1 MSDFKKTISNIERKI
16 VQLQLEG
23 AKYGFGVDYVGLN
36 LIGRIMYLNILAK
49 YENNCAIAEIKTNDN
64 RQAFETGITL
74 NINMTR
80 CPPYIADKLSRNIEE
95 CIDRGSEII
104 IVPLHVRYN
113 EKTLGHAN
121 VLIVRPKFKTVEHF
135 EPNGEKG
142 TDEWNEDVFERVVRD
157 LVNQLNIK
165 NEKYNYLLPKDVCP
179 LGLQEL
185 ESMYNAPSNSKYEGP
200 GFCAVWNLF
209 IMELVLMNPQ
219 LTTKQV
225 NDQALDQIPKGSIND
240 KARYLK
246 EIIRGYVKGVETT
259 LNEMLPDSFT
269 YRNAEKQIFGNE
281 RNYNYLK
288 TYAMTTLFKINTSN
302 RSGVLAL
309 PVAPPSTVTPPVAPS
324 STVTLPVAPSSTVTL
339 PVAPPSTVVPTVRPP
354 VAPVRNSNVFLTI
367 SGIIGGEYSELNMKE
382 QDFLFSEFKR
392 NKVSDIKNYINKYF
406 ELSYNEKEQEE
417 YIVLYF
423 NNTSLQGE
431 KILHEYNITKGSN
444 IIMDVRNKE
453 IEKNK
458 EMERRMERK
467 MEIHLQ
473 NQKERERT
481 KEEEDEK
488 DINVIIHVILLLDNG
503 KRKEIIKV
511 SSKKEEMK
519 KYTIPQLKEYI
530 KENLP
535 LKDVLS
541 ELKYPVLKENS
552 NFEFK
557 IVPSLQELYD
567 DKGRIITSTKDY
579 YNESNKFSI
588 EHRRHSGKSDQHYSV
603 YLGLSKLTDY
613 LMKEHKDEFVLEE
626 IGLIDNIWKNASKL
640 SKYQLSFTVPIVATA
655 TVAQSLYQMSLK
667 PIVPSLL
674 LIGVTTAY
682 VWGESMYNASNL
694 AIEEEN
700 KQKPIREIVKR
711 EAMNGGLNIFDKNIE
726 FLEMILNQKISND
739 EKEKLIQWYET
750 PGSRI
755 IISENE
761 NIIADIS
768 SKKFL
773 ELLVTKLKP
782 LIENI
787 NNQPKINPVFLET
800 INMYPLIEYNQV
812 NLIEY
817 QPMTEKPMTEKPM
830 TDKPMTEKP
839 MTEKPIA
846 EKKDIND
853 IDGGKIKKQTKRRRK
868 NLRRKSR
875 KQK

>member
-23 AKYGFGVDYVGLN
+23 AKYGFGVDYVGFN

-49 YENNCAIAEIKTNDN
+49 YENNCAIAEIKTKDSRNYDI
-64 RQAFETGITL
+64 FETGITL
-74 NINMTR
+74 NINMTVS
-80 CPPYIADKLSRNIEE
+80 PPYIADKLSRNIEE

-142 TDEWNEDVFERVVRD
+142 TNEWNEDVFERVVRD

-165 NEKYNYLLPKDVCP
+165 NEKYKYLLPKDVCP
-179 LGLQEL
+179 IGLQEL
-185 ESMYNAPSNSKYEGP
+185 ESMYKPPSYTKYEGP
-200 GFCAVWNLF
+200 GFCGVWSLF
-209 IMELVLMNPQ
+209 IMELVLMNPH

-225 NDQALDQIPKGSIND
+225 NDQALDQIPEGSFND

-246 EIIRGYVKGVETT
+246 EIIRGYVKGVEAT

-269 YRNAEKQIFGNE
+269 YRTAAKQIFDND
-281 RNYNYLK
+281 RNYDYLRK
-288 TYAMTTLFKINTSN
+288 YAVTTLFKINTSK
-302 RSGVLAL
+302 RSGVLAPPL
-309 PVAPPSTVTPPVAPS
+309 PVAPPST
-324 STVTLPVAPSSTVTL
+324 
-339 PVAPPSTVVPTVRPP
+339 
-354 VAPVRNSNVFLTI
+354 VRNSNVFLTI
-367 SGIIGGEYSELNMKE
+367 TGTIGGEYRELNME
-382 QDFLFSEFKR
+382 EHDFLFSEFKR

-431 KILHEYNITKGSN
+431 KILHEYNITKGSK

-467 MEIHLQ
+467 MERRMEKRMEIRLQ
-473 NQKERERT
+473 NQRERER
-481 KEEEDEK
+481 EEEDEK

-511 SSKKEEMK
+511 SLKKGEMK
-519 KYTIPQLKEYI
+519 KYTVPQLKEYI

-567 DKGRIITSTKDY
+567 DRGRIITSTTDY
-579 YNESNKFSI
+579 YSESNKFSI
-588 EHRRHSGKSDQHYSV
+588 EHRRYSGKSDQHYNV

-613 LMKEHKDEFVLEE
+613 LLKEHKDEFVLEE

-640 SKYQLSFTVPIVATA
+640 SKYQLSFTVPIVTTA

-682 VWGESMYNASNL
+682 VWGESMYNANNL
-694 AIEEEN
+694 AVEEEK

-761 NIIADIS
+761 KIIADIS

-782 LIENI
+782 LIEEI
-787 NNQPKINPVFLET
+787 NNQPKINPIFLEK

-817 QPMTEKPMTEKPM
+817 QPMAEKSMAEKS
-830 TDKPMTEKP
+830 MTEKP

>member
-1 MSDFKKTISNIERKI
+1 MSDFKSTISNIERKI

-23 AKYGFGVDYVGLN
+23 AKYGLGVDYVGFN
-36 LIGRIMYLNILAK
+36 LISTIMYLNILAK

-64 RQAFETGITL
+64 HHAFKTGITL
-74 NINMTR
+74 NINMTT
-80 CPPYIADKLSRNIEE
+80 CPTYIADKLSRNIEK

-113 EKTLGHAN
+113 ESTLGHAN
-121 VLIVRPKFKTVEHF
+121 VLIVRTKFKTVEHF
-135 EPNGEKG
+135 EPNGENG
-142 TDEWNEDVFERVVRD
+142 TNEWNEDVFERVVRD
-157 LVNQLNIK
+157 LVNKLNIK

-179 LGLQEL
+179 LGLQEF

-200 GFCAVWNLF
+200 GFCGVWSLF
-209 IMELVLMNPQ
+209 IMELVLMNPH

-225 NDQALDQIPKGSIND
+225 NDQALDQIPEGSMND

-246 EIIRGYVKGVETT
+246 EIIRGYVKGVERT
-259 LNEMLPDSFT
+259 LNEILPDSFT

-302 RSGVLAL
+302 RSGVI
-309 PVAPPSTVTPPVAPS
+309 APPVEPS
-324 STVTLPVAPSSTVTL
+324 STVRPPLAPPTVRPPLAPS
-339 PVAPPSTVVPTVRPP
+339 STVVPTVRPP
-354 VAPVRNSNVFLTI
+354 LAPVRNSNVFLTI

-392 NKVSDIKNYINKYF
+392 NKVSDIKNYINKYY

-431 KILHEYNITKGSN
+431 KILHEYNITKGSK
-444 IIMDVRNKE
+444 IIMDVRNKV

-458 EMERRMERK
+458 EMESRMERK

-481 KEEEDEK
+481 KKEEEDEK

-567 DKGRIITSTKDY
+567 DRGRIITSTRDY

-655 TVAQSLYQMSLK
+655 TVAQSLYQMSIK

-787 NNQPKINPVFLET
+787 NNQPKINPVFLEA
-800 INMYPLIEYNQV
+800 INPLIEYNQV

-830 TDKPMTEKP
+830 TEKP
-839 MTEKPIA
+839 MTEKTMAEKTMTEKTMA

-853 IDGGKIKKQTKRRRK
+853 IDGGKKIKKQTKRRRK
-868 NLRRKSR
+868 NLRKKSR